1 MELMNDTRNALPQDW
16 RKALHAW
23 LQTLREDLEAAVHQL
38 PELLKA
44 FPHVRPELLER
55 LGDQV
60 RTDVLR
66 KLFDA
71 YPDLL
76 PGDAATFE
84 WLVEHSPRLLEV
96 WLERYTLTPAQAWRL
111 IEAVPRRVVSRR
123 LLERAFEALPEA
135 FRELYG
141 KLSAPARKRLVLW
154 RDVLFE
160 QPVSA
165 EWASV
170 LAEWLEGR
178 PVWNPAALEE
188 LKRILDLR
196 EDLRDVLLGTLPDL
210 VRRTLQPAEPIK
222 VRQDEVL
229 WFLHRPDEPV
239 PPEWQAWI
247 VESLSRLGNPVL
259 WAWAREH
266 PQLRTAVAGVS
277 PRYRGWLSLEW
288 VLRCLNEPT
297 GRVHQRKLQAL
308 LGELGVSLRSGR
320 RQRLV
325 SAEELGRVLDVV
337 PLPRFIHRLHHF
349 KHVEEISR
357 DPAVLRRLV
366 EEKLLRRTVVPHIY
380 ESLVE
385 DRDLRATL
393 QRWTQEY
400 RTARQERRRRL
411 QELIQRNLVPVP
423 PQPFQP
429 DPFQV
434 EAVEAFRRGLDVLV
448 TAPTGSG
455 KTWIAEQAMA
465 EVLRQGGRAFYA
477 TPLRALSYQKLRAFR
492 EKFGWEQVGVLT
504 GEYRENATAP
514 LIVGTTEIVRNL
526 LLDGARFQL
535 LVLDE
540 AHYIG
545 DVERG
550 SAWEESILLAPRETR
565 LILLS
570 ATIPNAEEI
579 AAWLRSLDRSV
590 FISTR
595 PDRPVPL
602 EFLTWMEEGP
612 ELGLHPRGRHP
623 GLRELLQTL
632 KQWSMTPA
640 LIFVGRRDDAMVMA
654 YEAAHILPPKDERA
668 EGLPPHPL
676 AHLLRRGIGVHHA
689 GLGYAFRETV
699 ESLMERGE
707 LDFIF
712 CTSSLAHGIDAPV
725 RTTVL
730 YDVSPFWDRSEL
742 QHALGRAGRRG
753 YDQVGF
759 AVVALPAANIRQ
771 VIHALRL
778 GPQPLESAFA
788 PHDAAVAALVA
799 QYGIDGTLA
808 LARKSLR
815 LFQGD
820 GHVQGQIVQAIRRLV
835 RLGFMERDGT
845 LTDMGRSIVRLMHP
859 HATAVVLTLQT
870 VSSIGPEEAAIIA
883 AFFSNERPPRRVRHY
898 LDHPLVPVM
907 TEAARMAELTE
918 IDPRDGARR
927 AWIIRQWLRG
937 REVELREMVGV
948 DAEGDIER
956 LRIQV
961 VELLRKMEG
970 LDLSAATQALFVLD
984 PHFMAEHPDW
994 PAATVRE
1001 T

>member
-1 MELMNDTRNALPQDW
+1 MSEPRFPVQDW
-16 RKALHAW
+16 RKALHSW
-23 LQTLREDLEAAVHQL
+23 LQTLREDLDTAVRQL
-38 PELLKA
+38 PDLLAA
-44 FPHVRPELLER
+44 FPHIRTELLER

-66 KLFDA
+66 KLFEA
-71 YPDLL
+71 VPDLL
-76 PGDAATFE
+76 PGDEATFA
-84 WLVEHSPRLLEV
+84 WLVDRSPRLLEV
-96 WLERYTLTPAQAWRL
+96 WLERYGLTPAQAWRL
-111 IEAVPRRVVSRR
+111 IEAAPRRVVSRK
-123 LLERAFEALPEA
+123 LLERAFQALPEA

-141 KLSAPARKRLVLW
+141 KLSAPARKRLALW
-154 RDVLFE
+154 RDVLWE
-160 QPVSA
+160 APVST
-165 EWASV
+165 ELRSV

-178 PVWNPAALEE
+178 PVWNPAAWDEVR
-188 LKRILDLR
+188 RILDLR
-196 EDLRDVLLGTLPDL
+196 EDLRDVLLGTLPDFL
-210 VRRTLQPAEPIK
+210 RRTFRPEESVK

-229 WFLHRPDEPV
+229 WFLHRPDQPV
-239 PPEWQAWI
+239 PPAWQAWI
-247 VESLSRLGNPVL
+247 VESLGRLGNPIL

-266 PQLRTAVAGVS
+266 PQLQTAVAAVP
-277 PRYRGWLSLEW
+277 PRPRGWLSLES

-297 GRVHQRKLQAL
+297 GRVHQRKLEAL
-308 LGELGVSLRSGR
+308 LGELGVSLRAGR

-325 SAEELGRVLDVV
+325 SAEELARVLDVV

-349 KHVEEISR
+349 KHVEEVSR
-357 DPAVLRRLV
+357 DPAVLKRLV
-366 EEKLLRRTVVPHIY
+366 EAKLLRRTVVPHIY

-400 RTARQERRRRL
+400 RTARQERRQRL
-411 QELIQRNLVPVP
+411 RELIQRNLVPVP
-423 PQPFQP
+423 PEPFRP

-434 EAVEAFRRGLDVLV
+434 EAVEAFRQGLDVLV

-455 KTWIAEQAMA
+455 KTWIAEQAMQ

-504 GEYRENATAP
+504 GEYRENAAAP

-550 SAWEESILLAPRETR
+550 SAWEESILLTPPETR
-565 LILLS
+565 LMLLS

-579 AAWLRSLDRSV
+579 AAWLRSLGRRV
-590 FISTR
+590 LIVTR
-595 PDRPVPL
+595 PERPVPL
-602 EFLTWMEEGP
+602 ETLTWMEEGP

-632 KQWSMTPA
+632 RQWSMTPA

-654 YEAAHILPPKDERA
+654 HEAADFLPPKDERA
-668 EGLPPHPL
+668 EGLPQHPL

-730 YDVSPFWDRSEL
+730 YDVSPFWNRSEL

-759 AVVALPAANIRQ
+759 AVVALPAANIRG
-771 VIHALRL
+771 VIQALRR

-799 QYGIDGTLA
+799 QYGIDGTLE

-815 LFQGD
+815 VFQGD
-820 GHVQGQIVQAIRRLV
+820 GNVQGQIVQAIRRLV
-835 RLGFMERDGT
+835 RLGFMDRAGT
-845 LTDMGRSIVRLMHP
+845 LTDLGRSIVKLMHP

-870 VSSIGPEEAAIIA
+870 VSSLGPEEAAIIA
-883 AFFSNERPPRRVRHY
+883 AFFSNERPPRRVRRY
-898 LDHPLVPVM
+898 LEHPLVHVM
-907 TEAARMAELTE
+907 AEAARMAELAE
-918 IDPRDGARR
+918 VDPRDGAKR

-937 REVELREMVGV
+937 REEQLREMVGV

-961 VELLRKMEG
+961 VELLRKMES
-970 LDLSAATQALFVLD
+970 LELSAATQALYVLD
-984 PHFMAEHPDW
+984 PHFLAEHPDW
-994 PAATVRE
+994 PATAARE
-1001 T
+1001 A

>member
-1 MELMNDTRNALPQDW
+1 MTETRLSTQDW
-16 RKALHAW
+16 RKALHSW
-23 LQTLREDLEAAVHQL
+23 LQTLREDLDTAVRQL
-38 PELLKA
+38 PDLLTA
-44 FPHVRPELLER
+44 FPHIQTELLER

-60 RTDVLR
+60 RTEVLR
-66 KLFDA
+66 KLFEA
-71 YPDLL
+71 VPDLL
-76 PGDAATFE
+76 PGDEATFE

-96 WLERYTLTPAQAWRL
+96 WLERYALTPAQAWRL
-111 IEAVPRRVVSRR
+111 IEAAPRRVVSRK
-123 LLERAFEALPEA
+123 LLERAFQALPET

-160 QPVSA
+160 TFILPELRSA
-165 EWASV
+165 

-178 PVWNPAALEE
+178 PVWDPVAWEE
-188 LKRILDLR
+188 LKRLLEAR
-196 EDLRDVLLGTLPDL
+196 EDIRDVLLGTLPDL
-210 VRRTLQPAEPIK
+210 IRRTFQPEAPIK
-222 VRQDEVL
+222 IRQDEVL
-229 WFLHRPDEPV
+229 WFLHRPDQPI

-247 VESLSRLGNPVL
+247 VENLIRLGNPIL

-266 PQLRTAVAGVS
+266 PQLQTAVAAVS

-297 GRVHQRKLQAL
+297 GRVHQRKLEAL

-325 SAEELGRVLDVV
+325 SAEELARVLDVV
-337 PLPRFIHRLHHF
+337 PLSRFIHRLRHF
-349 KHVEEISR
+349 KHVEEVSR
-357 DPAVLRRLV
+357 DPAVLKRLV
-366 EEKLLRRTVVPHIY
+366 EAKLLRRTVVPHIY

-385 DRDLRATL
+385 DRDLQATL

-411 QELIQRNLVPVP
+411 RELIQRNLVPVP
-423 PQPFQP
+423 PEPFRP

-434 EAVEAFRRGLDVLV
+434 EAVEAFRQGLDVLV

-455 KTWIAEQAMA
+455 KTWIAEQAMQ

-550 SAWEESILLAPRETR
+550 SAWEESILLAPLETR

-579 AAWLRSLDRSV
+579 AAWLRSLGRRV
-590 FISTR
+590 LIATR
-595 PDRPVPL
+595 PERPVPL

-612 ELGLHPRGRHP
+612 ELGLYPRGRHP

-654 YEAAHILPPKDERA
+654 YEAAHFLPPKDDRS
-668 EGLPPHPL
+668 EGLPQHPL

-730 YDVSPFWDRSEL
+730 YDVSPFWNRSEL

-759 AVVALPAANIRQ
+759 AVVALPAANIRS
-771 VIHALRL
+771 VIQALRL

-799 QYGIDGTLA
+799 QYGIDGTLE

-815 LFQGD
+815 VFQGD
-820 GHVQGQIVQAIRRLV
+820 NNVQAQIVQSIRRLV
-835 RLGFMERDGT
+835 RLGFMDRDGT
-845 LTDMGRSIVRLMHP
+845 LTDMGRSIVKLMHP
-859 HATAVVLTLQT
+859 HATAVILTLNT
-870 VSSIGPEEAAIIA
+870 VHAIGPEEAAIIA
-883 AFFSNERPPRRVRHY
+883 AFFSNERPPRRIRRY
-898 LDHPLVPVM
+898 LEHPLIHVM

-918 IDPRDGARR
+918 IDPQDGAKR

-937 REVELREMVGV
+937 REEQLREMVGV

-961 VELLRKMEG
+961 VELLRKMES
-970 LDLSAATQALFVLD
+970 LELSAATQALYVLD
-984 PHFMAEHPDW
+984 PHFLAEHPDW
-994 PAATVRE
+994 PTTAARE
-1001 T
+1001 A